1 MFSLAKN
8 QLNIFQHI
16 GLFMEKCQC
25 LWNIVNQ
32 ITGYGL
38 FYFINSMLGHS
49 WLNSCYWF
57 RWSSNIELPRRI
69 LVVFFHCQ
77 IASNKTI
84 LFMHVLWVNIVIL
97 HSWRKRSIH
106 PLTVKTCQNC
116 AIVFFFAWYYQYN
129 CKKLFPY
136 LLHDLE
142 RIKTYLRTID
152 ISQLYNLP
160 TSRGVPLFKELIEQL

>member
-1 MFSLAKN
+1 MSMKYCQPNHRIWFILFHQLYAGTFVVEFVLLVQMIEQHWVASSHFS
-8 QLNIFQHI
+8 
-16 GLFMEKCQC
+16 
-25 LWNIVNQ
+25 
-32 ITGYGL
+32 
-38 FYFINSMLGHS
+38 S
-49 WLNSCYWF
+49 
-57 RWSSNIELPRRI
+57 
-69 LVVFFHCQ
+69 FFHCQ

-84 LFMHVLWVNIVIL
+84 LFMLVLWVNIVIL

-160 TSRGVPLFKELIEQL
+160 TSRGVLLFKELIEQL